1 MKHPNKRQA
10 LLSTLW
16 IFLLLNMIFRDLH
29 QIGKAAFIEEILSG
43 VVGGIEITDT
53 LMLFGGVL
61 AEIPISM
68 VLLSKYLP
76 AKLNK
81 WANTLAG
88 VITGLVLLSSL
99 PTADLDDVFF
109 LAIEIPTLIFIVV
122 VAWELP
128 IGHRT
133 NSILGK
139 L

>member
-1 MKHPNKRQA
+1 MKHPNKRQS
-10 LLSTLW
+10 LLSTMW

-43 VVGGIEITDT
+43 VVGGVEITDK

-61 AEIPISM
+61 AEIPILM

-76 AKLNK
+76 AKLNR

-88 VITGLVLLSSL
+88 VITALVLLSSL
-99 PTADLDDVFF
+99 PTADLDDIFF
-109 LAIEIPTLIFIVV
+109 LTIEIPALLFIVL

-128 IGHRT
+128 IGQRA